1 VPFDTLLAESDFVSV
16 HTDLN
21 ETTRGMFNAAAF
33 AKMKPTA
40 VFVNTSRGPLVVE
53 PESLRC
59 DACRLRYRVDNGIP
73 VMLISE
79 AEHFDA
85 DGTAAQS

>member
-1 VPFDTLLAESDFVSV
+1 MSQLPQDLLDILAC
-16 HTDLN
+16 
-21 ETTRGMFNAAAF
+21 
-33 AKMKPTA
+33 PQC
-40 VFVNTSRGPLVVE
+40 RGPLVVE

-79 AEHFDA
+79 AEHFDV
-85 DGTAAQS
+85 DGTAAPQTAD